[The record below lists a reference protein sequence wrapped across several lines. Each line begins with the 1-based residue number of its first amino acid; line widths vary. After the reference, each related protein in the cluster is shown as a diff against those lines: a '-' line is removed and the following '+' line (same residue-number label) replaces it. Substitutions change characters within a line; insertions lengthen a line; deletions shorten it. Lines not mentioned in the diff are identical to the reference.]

1 MPIYIYH
8 LHDPFFADDK
18 EGPLSFF
25 FLSLFFAD
33 DEEDPLSSGAALF
46 CFISDDKF
54 VGLVELDSDATL
66 LRLHGS
72 ETSHECSKEFCGVND
87 CCGETAFTVSVQV
100 NVSHSKST
108 HLSHSQLAS

>member
-1 MPIYIYH
+1 MT
-8 LHDPFFADDK
+8 LFLQTTRKA
-18 EGPLSFF
+18 
-25 FLSLFFAD
+25 LSLFFAD

-54 VGLVELDSDATL
+54 VGVVELDSDATL

-72 ETSHECSKEFCGVND
+72 ETTHECSKEFCGVND

-100 NVSHSKST
+100 NVSHSKWT
-108 HLSHSQLAS
+108 HVSHSQRDS